1 MKEEL
6 SQFEKSSIY
15 HYNFHSLFASG
26 SARVQI
32 NLETDPVFHGR
43 TKVLRLIN
51 YVLVLPRNLKH
62 NLGQIYHLCEVGET
76 EWDPT
81 VCKEDPERPL
91 F

>member
-1 MKEEL
+1 M
-6 SQFEKSSIY
+6 
-15 HYNFHSLFASG
+15 
-26 SARVQI
+26 QI

-81 VCKEDPERPL
+81 VGEEDLERPL
-91 F
+91 FKYETKVIKKIMKPDLLQKL